1 MKIDAEMIMYLMRHF
16 KSNEVCNALIKE
28 WETDCTKEEKTAI
41 QIFNKKEDFFVNN
54 SSSEYRNKLNRDEN
68 ANRKRYDAWFGK
80 RKKKNK
86 TPNRAIIQE
95 VESEVKPKI
104 VTTDEIKVKALKR
117 LYFHLEITKTEAQ
130 EVKLRIIA
138 KNMIKREETFFQKVG
153 QLQKNLTPS

>member
-1 MKIDAEMIMYLMRHF
+1 MLG
-16 KSNEVCNALIKE
+16 L
-28 WETDCTKEEKTAI
+28 EK
-41 QIFNKKEDFFVNN
+41 
-54 SSSEYRNKLNRDEN
+54 
-68 ANRKRYDAWFGK
+68 G
-80 RKKKNK
+80 KKKNK

-130 EVKLRIIA
+130 EVKLRIIV
-138 KNMIKREETFFQKVG
+138 KTMIKREETFFQKVG